1 MHRADYRLFPQ
12 LRLICI
18 IYSGDVDGDEI
29 ADHIGKIIQGG
40 AVGRTW
46 NCLVDLRSFIG
57 NIHHSSLERMSKLL
71 NEKEE
76 SGTLKRSPDNEGN
89 RIAVVSYNAGQKFL
103 VNLARVYMR
112 GYDLRHFSDMRQGFA
127 WASGQ
132 DALPPE
138 MKSLDWHLEKA
149 EDGTPPKLRT

>member
-18 IYSGDVDGDEI
+18 IYSGDVDGNEI
-29 ADHIGKIIQGG
+29 ADHIGKIIEDGV
-40 AVGRTW
+40 VGRTW
-46 NCLVDLRSFIG
+46 NCLVDLRSFMG

-71 NEKEE
+71 NEKQEP
-76 SGTLKRSPDNEGN
+76 GALKRSTDEDGS
-89 RIAVVSYNAGQKFL
+89 RVAVVSYNAGQKFL

-112 GYDLRHFSDMRQGFA
+112 GYDLRYFSDMRQGFA

-132 DALPPE
+132 DALPLE
-138 MKSLDWHLEKA
+138 MRSLDWHLEKA
-149 EDGTPPKLRT
+149 GGDTPFKPRR